1 VLRIKFLGDCYY
13 CVSGVPEYN
22 PHHAKNCVDLGLD
35 MIAIIKEV
43 R

>member
-13 CVSGVPEYN
+13 CVSGVPDKTIY
-22 PHHAKNCVDLGLD
+22 HARNCVALGLD
-35 MIAIIKEV
+35 MIEIIKKV